1 MAEVVAELEG
11 PVAAEPQAEE
21 ETSTAVRALLAGF
34 VVVQLA
40 WVAAL
45 LLAVV
50 ALIR

>member
-1 MAEVVAELEG
+1 MAEVVAELEV

-21 ETSTAVRALLAGF
+21 TSTVLRALLAGF

-45 LLAVV
+45 VFAVV